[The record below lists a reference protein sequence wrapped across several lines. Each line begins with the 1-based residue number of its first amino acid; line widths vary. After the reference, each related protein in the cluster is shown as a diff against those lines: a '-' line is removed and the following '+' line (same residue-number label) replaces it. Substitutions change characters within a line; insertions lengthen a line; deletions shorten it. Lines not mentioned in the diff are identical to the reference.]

1 MKEVERIADQLRR
14 AFEGGAWHGPSVRE
28 VLEGVSAQTASRRPI
43 AGAHT
48 IWEIVHH
55 IQAWQDGVLR
65 RLHSEIVNL
74 TPAQDW
80 PSVNSANENA
90 WKADLQSL
98 EKSYEDL
105 ISAVKK
111 LEDPQ
116 LETPISGDDYNFYF
130 LLHGLIQHDLFHAG
144 QIAVLKKA

>member
-65 RLHSEIVNL
+65 RLHGETVNL

-90 WKADLQSL
+90 WKADLELL

-144 QIAVLKKA
+144 QIAVLKR